1 MSEPFTRDQV
11 IAACR
16 ALGLDPR
23 RVVDLRIEPRR
34 VTVVT
39 AEPVLPI
46 RRVTTVHPIATDGE
60 VAEIDNGIREPQAAS
75 WQDGDL
81 VVRVDRDESF
91 LIGRR
96 RDTIRLEATDTRRL
110 LDLIDNALR
119 WLDRRIGHETDPA
132 SIQR

>member
-60 VAEIDNGIREPQAAS
+60 VAKIDDGIRSTPPSTPPEGPQ
-75 WQDGDL
+75 
-81 VVRVDRDESF
+81 
-91 LIGRR
+91 
-96 RDTIRLEATDTRRL
+96 
-110 LDLIDNALR
+110 
-119 WLDRRIGHETDPA
+119 P
-132 SIQR
+132 